1 MTGNAG
7 QQVKKGDVLFYQG
20 NIPKEIFFL
29 QDGALE
35 ILSASDEFDGLDPS
49 IILSKSTR
57 VGVLSGKRAVPSF
70 SPDLVKPGTMTV
82 RAIAD
87 SLVTR
92 IPVSGGFKMLS
103 RSDPARALNIL
114 KHLYTL
120 KKSFSESTDKIN
132 KLYGNVSRVSDNISL
147 IYKELSVSGADEKL
161 DMNANDLYNE
171 YKSGGGEIPREF
183 TAKFLVTD
191 SSRYFNKDY
200 SIETGDDGSG
210 NRDLNEFVK
219 RILMLDG
226 TISSSMVKSD
236 PEIGA
241 MMHSALTGNLIAV
254 LNDIERMNSHVYKV
268 MNRLFGDGVSWTTF
282 LTDNGGF
289 DQWKSTGRL
298 HDGFVK
304 DFLTLIVK
312 INSVYEEVSG
322 RKLTAEF
329 PGLKR
334 IHLYFKTGGKAAPAG
349 ARQGAPA
356 PERSAASAS
365 KGNIK
370 EVARSMNQIFEFSV
384 IDKEFRERF
393 IKLLNDFKGMKNPFD
408 TETEGRKI
416 RRFITKMYW
425 QLYKQVYIRSKAESN
440 LPIPV
445 RLMLNYG
452 FVDEALLEDAQI
464 NDLLELLRMREETAD
479 IPVFYEQDF
488 LSLIH
493 SGEEMPSITEMGLTY
508 EAHLRE
514 EAKHATR
521 KKSEEM
527 KNEIEDENL
536 KKTVYEIEQR
546 LRSTSAVCSGS
557 TATAFPILNEYAVK
571 GSLKS
576 LYSSKKKISDIVRE
590 IMDIDF
596 SVFLRET
603 VLKLGDAREIIQEEV
618 LPYFIMLP
626 IFGTRTLLWQELS
639 GIDKRSRGRI
649 VVPIFFMGDLRKSIA
664 HTLACFR
671 WELNRTIKGQAMW
684 ADPIEGGITG
694 EYFDYVNTYKKNP
707 NLSME
712 AKDKIT
718 MRFKSLRTNRDRF
731 ADDYLLWV
739 LFEKDG
745 IMKMNN
751 IVRGM
756 FFKHIP
762 FRQEIRDRL
771 ESMPAFNKFANR
783 YKNVSAKT
791 YQAFL
796 RRYKKYQDG
805 EGKYP
810 EEIEEYLKFLQM

>member
-1 MTGNAG
+1 MADNAG
-7 QQVKKGDVLFYQG
+7 QQIKKGDVLFYQG
-20 NIPKEIFFL
+20 KVPGEIFFL
-29 QDGALE
+29 QSGALE
-35 ILSASDEFDGLDPS
+35 ILSASDEFNDLDPS
-49 IILSKSTR
+49 IILSKSSR
-57 VGVLSGKRAVPSF
+57 VGMISGKRAVPAF
-70 SPDLVKPGTMTV
+70 SPDLVKPSMMTV

-87 SLVTR
+87 SQVTR
-92 IPVSGGFKMLS
+92 LPVRGGFRTLS
-103 RSDPARALNIL
+103 GSDPARALTVL
-114 KHLYTL
+114 KHLYSL
-120 KKSFSESTDKIN
+120 KSSFSESINKIN
-132 KLYGNVSRVSDNISL
+132 KLYGNVSRVNDNISL
-147 IYKELSVSGADEKL
+147 IYKELSVSGADDKL
-161 DMNANDLYNE
+161 DINADDLYSE
-171 YKSGGGEIPREF
+171 YKSAGGEIPREF
-183 TAKFLVTD
+183 TAKFLVADT
-191 SSRYFNKDY
+191 SRFFSKDY
-200 SIETGDDGSG
+200 SIDTGDDSADDH
-210 NRDLNEFVK
+210 DLHMFVK
-219 RILMLDG
+219 KVLMLDG
-226 TISSSMVKSD
+226 GIFSAMVKSD
-236 PEIGA
+236 PEIGVL
-241 MMHSALTGNLIAV
+241 MHRTLTGSVIAV
-254 LNDIERMNSHVYKV
+254 LNHIELLYSHVRKV
-268 MNRLFGDGVSWTTF
+268 LDKLFGDGVSWTTF
-282 LTDNGGF
+282 LTDKGGF

-298 HDGFVK
+298 SGDFVK
-304 DFLTLIVK
+304 NFLTLIVK
-312 INSVYEEVSG
+312 INTIYEEVSG
-322 RKLTAEF
+322 RKMTVEY

-334 IHLYFKTGGKAAPAG
+334 IHLYFKSGGKAAPA
-349 ARQGAPA
+349 AAQQDSP
-356 PERSAASAS
+356 ASARRTS
-365 KGNIK
+365 SPGNIK
-370 EVARSMNQIFEFSV
+370 EVARSMHQIFEFSV
-384 IDKEFRERF
+384 IDKEFQERF
-393 IKLLNDFKGMKNPFD
+393 IKLLNDFKSMKNPFD
-408 TETEGRKI
+408 TETEGRKV

-452 FVDEALLEDAQI
+452 FVDETLLEEDQI
-464 NDLLELLRMREETAD
+464 SDLLELLRIREESKD
-479 IPVFYEQDF
+479 IPVYYEQDF

-493 SGEEMPSITEMGLTY
+493 SGKELPSITEMGLTY

-521 KKSEEM
+521 KKQEEM
-527 KNEIEDENL
+527 KSDIEDENL

-576 LYSSKKKISDIVRE
+576 LYTSKTKVEDIVKKIME
-590 IMDIDF
+590 IDF
-596 SVFLRET
+596 TVFLRET
-603 VLKLGDAREIIQEEV
+603 VLKLGEAREIIQEEV
-618 LPYFIMLP
+618 LPYFVLLP

-649 VVPIFFMGDLRKSIA
+649 VIPIFFMGDLMKSIA

-783 YKNVSAKT
+783 YNNVSAKT
-791 YQAFL
+791 YQAYL
-796 RRYKKYQDG
+796 RRYKKYQGSDG
-805 EGKYP
+805 RYP
-810 EEIEEYLKFLQM
+810 PEIEKYLEFLQL

>member
-1 MTGNAG
+1 MTGSSG
-7 QQVKKGDVLFYQG
+7 QQVKKGEVLFYQG
-20 NIPKEIFFL
+20 SAPKEIFFL
-29 QDGALE
+29 QSGALE
-35 ILSASDEFDGLDPS
+35 ILSASDEFNGLDKS
-49 IILSKSTR
+49 IILSRSTR

-70 SPDLVKPGTMTV
+70 SPDLVKPGIMTV

-87 SLVTR
+87 SQVAR
-92 IPVSGGFKMLS
+92 VPVSGGFKGLS
-103 RSDPARALNIL
+103 HSDPARALNIL
-114 KHLYTL
+114 KHLYSL
-120 KKSFSESTDKIN
+120 KNSFSEFTDKIN
-132 KLYGNVSRVSDNISL
+132 KLYGNVSRVNDNISL
-147 IYKELSVSGADEKL
+147 IYKELSVSGADDKL
-161 DMNANDLYNE
+161 DRKADDLYNE
-171 YKSGGGEIPREF
+171 YKSNGGEIPGEF
-183 TAKFLVTD
+183 RAKFLVD
-191 SSRYFNKDY
+191 DRSRYFSKDY
-200 SIETGDDGSG
+200 SIETGEHGAD
-210 NRDLNEFVK
+210 NREINEFVK
-219 RILMLDG
+219 RILMLD
-226 TISSSMVKSD
+226 SKVNSLMVKSD
-236 PEIGA
+236 PEIGV
-241 MMHSALTGNLIAV
+241 MMHRVLTGNLIVV
-254 LNDIERMNSHVYKV
+254 LSDIERMNSHVQNV
-268 MNRLFGDGVSWTTF
+268 MNNIFGDEVSWTTF
-282 LTDNGGF
+282 LTDKGGF

-298 HDGFVK
+298 GSDFVK
-304 DFLTLIVK
+304 NFLTLVVK
-312 INSVYEEVSG
+312 INSICEEVTG
-322 RKLTAEF
+322 RKLTVVF

-334 IHLYFKTGGKAAPAG
+334 IHLYFKSDGKTVSTTVKHDDHTPAKT
-349 ARQGAPA
+349 
-356 PERSAASAS
+356 AASGT
-365 KGNIK
+365 KGSIK
-370 EVARSMNQIFEFSV
+370 EVARSMHQIFEFSV

-393 IKLLNDFKGMKNPFD
+393 IKLLNDFKNMKNPFD

-416 RRFITKMYW
+416 RRFISKMYW

-452 FVDEALLEDAQI
+452 FVDEALLEDSQI
-464 NDLLELLRMREETAD
+464 NDLIELLRMREDTSD

-488 LSLIH
+488 LSLIY
-493 SGEEMPSITEMGLTY
+493 SGLEMPSITEMGLTY

-514 EAKHATR
+514 EAKHTTR
-521 KKSEEM
+521 KKQEKME
-527 KNEIEDENL
+527 NDIEDENL
-536 KKTVYEIEQR
+536 KKTIYEIEQR
-546 LRSTSAVCSGS
+546 LRSTAAVCSGS

-576 LYSSKKKISDIVRE
+576 LYSSKKKVSNIVKE
-590 IMDIDF
+590 IMNIDF
-596 SVFLRET
+596 SVFFRET

-618 LPYFIMLP
+618 LPYFVLLP

-649 VVPIFFMGDLRKSIA
+649 VVPIFFMGDLRKSMA

-731 ADDYLLWV
+731 ADDYLFWV

-745 IMKMNN
+745 IMKMNS

-771 ESMPAFNKFANR
+771 ESMPAFNKYANR
-783 YKNVSAKT
+783 YKNVSMKT
-791 YQAFL
+791 YQAYI

-810 EEIEEYLKFLQM
+810 DEIEKYLKFLQM